1 MIHNLHKFFYKNY
14 TPVGHG
20 VKAAGLQGDY
30 PVRDPGQVQQPE
42 GEGLATQVGEDGKLP
57 PRTLHK
63 QDPQARTG
71 GQQHELTKSCKHT
84 IYPQHLLHKPDI
96 ILSEIK

>member
-1 MIHNLHKFFYKNY
+1 MEFITKMIHNLNKFFSKNY

-20 VKAAGLQGDY
+20 VKAAELQGDN

-42 GEGLATQVGEDGKLP
+42 GEDLATQVAEDRKLP

-63 QDPQARTG
+63 
-71 GQQHELTKSCKHT
+71 L
-84 IYPQHLLHKPDI
+84 KP
-96 ILSEIK
+96 

>member
-1 MIHNLHKFFYKNY
+1 MIHNLHKFFSKNY

-20 VKAAGLQGDY
+20 VKAAELQGDY

-42 GEGLATQVGEDGKLP
+42 GEGLATQVGEDCKLP

-71 GQQHELTKSCKHT
+71 GQQHEL
-84 IYPQHLLHKPDI
+84 PGPDGEDSHNLKQEQI
-96 ILSEIK
+96 PATLKFL